1 MIAKYDAWICGQ
13 PELMAALHQLRGGDL
28 ACWCAPEAYD
38 GEKLLELASWAAA
51 SNGRMAI
58 CAIVAR
64 RSSARWPTGW
74 PALAHS
80 GYCTTSPAWP
90 ALPLALMY
98 TSGRSAPITCGWL
111 AMSDLEV
118 DETQLEMVQRH
129 VRETEERIALQD
141 ALIRRMERNG
151 EYVLAEIGRNLLE
164 DLRQSLHE
172 ARDHV
177 ERLQDLQH

>member
-1 MIAKYDAWICGQ
+1 
-13 PELMAALHQLRGGDL
+13 
-28 ACWCAPEAYD
+28 
-38 GEKLLELASWAAA
+38 
-51 SNGRMAI
+51 
-58 CAIVAR
+58 
-64 RSSARWPTGW
+64 
-74 PALAHS
+74 
-80 GYCTTSPAWP
+80 
-90 ALPLALMY
+90 MY
-98 TSGRSAPITCGWL
+98 TSGRSAAHHLWL
-111 AMSDLEV
+111 VAMSDLEV
-118 DETQLEMVQRH
+118 DETRLEMAQRH

>member
-1 MIAKYDAWICGQ
+1 M
-13 PELMAALHQLRGGDL
+13 
-28 ACWCAPEAYD
+28 
-38 GEKLLELASWAAA
+38 
-51 SNGRMAI
+51 SN
-58 CAIVAR
+58 
-64 RSSARWPTGW
+64 
-74 PALAHS
+74 
-80 GYCTTSPAWP
+80 
-90 ALPLALMY
+90 
-98 TSGRSAPITCGWL
+98 
-111 AMSDLEV
+111 LEV

-177 ERLQDLQH
+177 ERLQDLQHWSGDPSPARVKATSFL

>member
-80 GYCTTSPAWP
+80 GYCTTSPA
-90 ALPLALMY
+90 
-98 TSGRSAPITCGWL
+98 GRRYLCIDVYERPERPHHLWL
-111 AMSDLEV
+111 V
-118 DETQLEMVQRH
+118 GDEQPGSR
-129 VRETEERIALQD
+129 
-141 ALIRRMERNG
+141 
-151 EYVLAEIGRNLLE
+151 
-164 DLRQSLHE
+164 
-172 ARDHV
+172 
-177 ERLQDLQH
+177 